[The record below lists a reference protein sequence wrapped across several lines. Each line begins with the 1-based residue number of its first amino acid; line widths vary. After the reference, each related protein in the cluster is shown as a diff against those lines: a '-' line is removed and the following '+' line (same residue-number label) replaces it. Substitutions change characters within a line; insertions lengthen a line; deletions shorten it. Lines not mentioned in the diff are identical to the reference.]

1 MIELYHVEYFEK
13 VSNMWHLRLVTPYE
27 DEAIAERRRLI
38 EKEQMSKADV
48 KVTKTMSMI
57 LECD

>member
-1 MIELYHVEYFEK
+1 MNQLYHVEFFDK
-13 VSNMWHLRLVTPYE
+13 GMWQLRLVTPYE
-27 DEAIAERRRLI
+27 DEAISERRRLI
-38 EKEQMSKADV
+38 DQEGRNRNDV